1 MRVFIVSRYSLVV
14 KDVAQSRN
22 HAGCARSEYVLTT
35 GHCGTFNRAEEET
48 MLKLKWAPV
57 ALLLLVMPV
66 FGAYAQTDY
75 PNKPVKIVIGF
86 PPGGPTDIVGRPFAA
101 KLSQITGQ
109 QFIIENRAGANGILA
124 ADYVAKSAADGYTVY
139 LATTGA
145 LLSPILSPKL
155 AYDLLKDFA
164 PVALVATVPALLVAH
179 PALPVKTARELA
191 ALAKA
196 RPGQLAYASSGNA
209 SMGNLGM
216 ESFKLAAGIDIQHNP
231 YKGAAPATTDLM
243 GGHVQ
248 VAMLSLSILQP
259 QVKAGRLR
267 ALAMVSGK
275 RAATLPDV
283 PSMAEAGYA
292 DVNAD
297 NWFGMLAP
305 AATPRDVV
313 MKLHAALA
321 AAAAGDTKE
330 RLASQGVDVALSTPE
345 NFAAVLRSEYARWG
359 KVIRAAG
366 IHAD

>member
-1 MRVFIVSRYSLVV
+1 MV
-14 KDVAQSRN
+14 KLNERFA
-22 HAGCARSEYVLTT
+22 VL
-35 GHCGTFNRAEEET
+35 
-48 MLKLKWAPV
+48 L
-57 ALLLLVMPV
+57 ALAMPV
-66 FGAYAQTDY
+66 FGAHAQSEY
-75 PNKPVKIVIGF
+75 PNKPVRIVIGF

-101 KLSQITGQ
+101 KLSQLTGQ

-145 LLSPILSPKL
+145 LLSPILSPKIS
-155 AYDLLKDFA
+155 YDLLKDFA
-164 PVALVATVPALLVAH
+164 PVALLATVPALLVAH
-179 PALPVKTARELA
+179 PSLPVKTARDLA
-191 ALAKA
+191 VLAKA
-196 RPGQLAYASSGNA
+196 RPGQLTYASSGNA

-216 ESFKLAAGIDIQHNP
+216 ESFKLASGIDILHIP
-231 YKGAAPATTDLM
+231 YKGAAPATTDLI

-267 ALAMVSGK
+267 ALAMVSEK
-275 RAATLPDV
+275 RAATMPDV
-283 PSMAEAGYA
+283 PSMAEAGFA

-297 NWFGMLAP
+297 NWFGMLVP
-305 AATPRDVV
+305 VATPREVV

-321 AAAAGDTKE
+321 AAADPADMKE
-330 RLASQGVDVALSTPE
+330 RLSAQGVDLALSTPE
-345 NFAAVLRSEYARWG
+345 NFAAFLRNEYARWG